1 MSKVNR
7 FKATTALFLTLG
19 LSSGTIIPFAME
31 APVLAQNNGFSDV
44 NGNYWAADFIDE
56 LVQRQVVAG
65 FPDGTFQPDAP
76 VTRAQFAAM
85 VTKAFQQS
93 DVRSAANFVDVPS
106 NFWANS
112 AIRDAYRTGFLSGY
126 PGRVFKP
133 NQNIPRE
140 QVLVSLANGLNYRAS
155 DNVTTVLENYTDSDR
170 ISNFARAPI
179 AAATQQQM
187 VVNYPNLSQLHPTRN
202 ATRAEVA
209 AFIYQAL
216 VSEGQATKI
225 QSPYIVASDDFN
237 GVDEEQGESAN
248 VVRTGTKIPILYDQ
262 EKIILKS
269 DESLDLTLTVAKNI
283 KAANGSVAIP
293 AGSEIVG
300 KLKPTDGGT
309 QFVAKELILPNGQTF
324 KIEATSAVV
333 TETATVNKGTDVG
346 SLATNAAI
354 GAGAAAAIAAITG
367 DNDIA
372 LEEVVIGAG
381 AGVLAS
387 LIPMFLGMNKVD
399 LVVVEPEQDLN
410 LTLRADLILE

>member
-1 MSKVNR
+1 
-7 FKATTALFLTLG
+7 
-19 LSSGTIIPFAME
+19 
-31 APVLAQNNGFSDV
+31 
-44 NGNYWAADFIDE
+44 
-56 LVQRQVVAG
+56 
-65 FPDGTFQPDAP
+65 
-76 VTRAQFAAM
+76 
-85 VTKAFQQS
+85 
-93 DVRSAANFVDVPS
+93 
-106 NFWANS
+106 
-112 AIRDAYRTGFLSGY
+112 
-126 PGRVFKP
+126 
-133 NQNIPRE
+133 
-140 QVLVSLANGLNYRAS
+140 
-155 DNVTTVLENYTDSDR
+155 VLENYTDSDR

-399 LVVVEPEQDLN
+399 LVVVEPEQDLY